1 MPGETRPPKRAMSA
15 RHLACP
21 PAATRAQATRVVLTQ
36 PRSGMTRN
44 GSAFALPTPE
54 PRTAGTVSC
63 SSPSGPAQPHGS
75 RLLPGPVAGNYGDRA
90 SLPARQA
97 RRDRQKQP
105 GRNGNG
111 TGSPL
116 PAAIALLPTPMA
128 GDFGADRSA
137 RPGPAFGGRTADRPA
152 RPGRCDHLSGHR
164 SGPAGSQAATRTSDP
179 ATTAQTCT
187 LAVGVSPPGSPAGL
201 TCTSTSPPHAA
212 GCCLGRNKAV
222 NCPPRLGSVDRQ
234 LPAGAAGPHPDL
246 EPAAPDDRAAG
257 VRGLLQHSPAPPNPE
272 PGRAAA
278 PATRWHRRPGS
289 VPGSAA

>member
-137 RPGPAFGGRTADRPA
+137 CQVRPSGGRTADRPA

-164 SGPAGSQAATRTSDP
+164 SGPAGSQAATRTERPGHDRPDLHPGRRRLP
-179 ATTAQTCT
+179 AR
-187 LAVGVSPPGSPAGL
+187 LAGGADVHQHVAAARRRVLPRQEQGGEPPA
-201 TCTSTSPPHAA
+201 
-212 GCCLGRNKAV
+212 
-222 NCPPRLGSVDRQ
+222 PPRLG
-234 LPAGAAGPHPDL
+234 
-246 EPAAPDDRAAG
+246 
-257 VRGLLQHSPAPPNPE
+257 
-272 PGRAAA
+272 
-278 PATRWHRRPGS
+278 
-289 VPGSAA
+289 GSAAAGGSCWTAP